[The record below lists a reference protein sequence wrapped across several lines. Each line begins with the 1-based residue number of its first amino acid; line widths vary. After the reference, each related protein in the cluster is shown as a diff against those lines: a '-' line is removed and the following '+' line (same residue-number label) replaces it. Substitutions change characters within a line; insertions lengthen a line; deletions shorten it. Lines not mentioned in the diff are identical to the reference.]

1 MLYTLLYPLR
11 EVFSAFNVV
20 RYLTFRTMIAMLT
33 ALIICYWLG
42 PWFIRKMQA
51 MQMGQYIRE
60 LGPKSH
66 QVKAGTPTMGG
77 ALILLSIVISCLM
90 WADWTNFYF
99 LLCLG
104 TTLAFGA
111 IGFIDDY
118 SKKVAKR
125 NEGGLKARSKMCLL
139 LLVGLVAGLLL
150 WFYPGY
156 STQLAIPF
164 VNVNWFSIDLGIGY
178 VFLAL
183 LILVGSSNAV
193 NLTDGLDGLAAGP
206 VAIAA
211 STYMV
216 FAYLAGNALIAGYL
230 QIFHVPGVGEITVF
244 LGALVGAAIGFLW
257 YNTYP
262 AQIFMGDTGSLA
274 LGGALGISALCTKN
288 ELLLLLVGGIFVVEA
303 VSVILQVSFFKI
315 TKGRRIFR
323 MAPLHHHFE
332 LKGWAEPKVIVRF
345 WIIALVLALL
355 ALTSLKLR

>member
-1 MLYTLLYPLR
+1 MLYSLLYPLHDII
-11 EVFSAFNVV
+11 SAFNVV
-20 RYLTFRTMIAMLT
+20 RYITFRTIVAMLT
-33 ALIICYWLG
+33 AMIICYWLG
-42 PWFIRKMQA
+42 PWFIRKMQQL
-51 MQMGQYIRE
+51 QMGQYIRE
-60 LGPKSH
+60 LGPKTH

-77 ALILLSIVISCLM
+77 VLMLFAIVASCVL
-90 WADWTNFYF
+90 WADWGNFYF
-99 LLCLG
+99 LLCLF

-125 NEGGLKARSKMCLL
+125 NEGGLRAKSKMLL
-139 LLVGLVAGLLL
+139 QILIGVAAGIILVKHT
-150 WFYPGY
+150 GY
-156 STQLAIPF
+156 DTQLAIPF
-164 VNVNWFSIDLGIGY
+164 VQKWLTPELGWGY
-178 VFLAL
+178 VLLAA

-206 VAIAA
+206 IAIAA
-211 STYMV
+211 TTYLV
-216 FAYLAGNALIAGYL
+216 FAYLAGNAITANYL

-244 LGALVGAAIGFLW
+244 LGALVGASIGFLW

-274 LGGALGISALCTKN
+274 MGGALGISALCTKN
-288 ELLLLLVGGIFVVEA
+288 EILLLLVGGLFVVEA
-303 VSVILQVSFFKI
+303 LSVILQVGFFKI

-355 ALTSLKLR
+355 AFSTLKLR

>member
-1 MLYTLLYPLR
+1 MLYSLLYPLR

-20 RYLTFRTMIAMLT
+20 RYLSFRTMVAMLT

-42 PWFIRKMQA
+42 PWFIRKMQSL
-51 MQMGQYIRE
+51 QMGQYIRE

-66 QVKAGTPTMGG
+66 QAKAGTPTMGG
-77 ALILLSIVISCLM
+77 VLILFSIVASCLL
-90 WADWTNFYF
+90 WADWSNFYF

-104 TTLAFGA
+104 TTLAFAA

-125 NEGGLKARSKMCLL
+125 NEGGLKARSKMGLQI
-139 LLVGLVAGLLL
+139 LVALAAGVLL
-150 WFYPGY
+150 WQHPGY
-156 STQLAIPF
+156 ETQLAIPF
-164 VNVNWFSIDLGIGY
+164 VKWVVPELGVGY

-211 STYMV
+211 TTYMI
-216 FAYLAGNALIAGYL
+216 FAYLAGNAITATYL
-230 QIFHVPGVGEITVF
+230 QIFHVAGVGEITVF
-244 LGALVGAAIGFLW
+244 LGAVVGATIGFLW

-288 ELLLLLVGGIFVVEA
+288 EILLLLVGGIFVVEA
-303 VSVILQVSFFKI
+303 ISVILQVSFFKL
-315 TKGRRIFR
+315 TKGKRIFR

-355 ALTSLKLR
+355 AFTTLKLR